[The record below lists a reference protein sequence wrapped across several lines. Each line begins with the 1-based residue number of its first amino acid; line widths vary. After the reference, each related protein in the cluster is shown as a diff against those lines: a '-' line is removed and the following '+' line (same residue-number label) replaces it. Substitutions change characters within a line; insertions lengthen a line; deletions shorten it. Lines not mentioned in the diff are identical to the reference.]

1 MSWTNILK
9 FLYVEHSTG
18 NLVEEE
24 AEGVGDTE
32 RTEDTKRMSPL
43 KQLNKACL
51 SSKRLKQQAQGPFGS
66 LPGQVHIYYS
76 FQVSIFMGFPNV

>member
-32 RTEDTKRMSPL
+32 GTEDTKRTSPL
-43 KQLNKACL
+43 KQLSKACM
-51 SSKRLKQQAQGPFGS
+51 SS
-66 LPGQVHIYYS
+66 
-76 FQVSIFMGFPNV
+76 